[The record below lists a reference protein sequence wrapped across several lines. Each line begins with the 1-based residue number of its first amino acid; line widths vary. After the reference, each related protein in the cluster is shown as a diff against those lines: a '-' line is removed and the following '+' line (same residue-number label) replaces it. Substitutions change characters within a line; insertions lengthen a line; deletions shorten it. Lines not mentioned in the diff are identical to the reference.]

1 MIEKFEDKVL
11 EIKKKT
17 DPRIKIL
24 ICFIIIGICILLILN
39 FYKMFNIKKQRLEDS
54 YNNAMYQ
61 LIDYS
66 KQIEVLLAKARITT
80 TEREC
85 VITYTDILRQGN
97 LASTMLFLLPVE
109 QNNLQN
115 VAKYFAQ
122 VSDYSLSLS
131 NKLLIGESLSEEDY
145 NNLEGLEEYAINLVD
160 ILSEVY
166 NDINKGS
173 LKWDELEK
181 KLTHEL
187 EKEEMTLA
195 MQNVRKLS
203 ESFTEYE
210 GLIYDGA
217 YADHEEAAK
226 PKLLKGKDMTEKE
239 AEKKVIE
246 IINNK
251 STKEEYSKKIT
262 DITYTGIT
270 KGEIELYN
278 FEVMIKGSK
287 EKATVQITKDTG
299 LLYLMLYDRDVKEN
313 NITEEDAK
321 KIGQEYLNKI
331 GIENLESTYYVIQ
344 DNMITI
350 NYAAVQ
356 NDVIMYP
363 DLIKIKI
370 ALDNGE
376 VCSLE
381 AKGYIYNHYI
391 RENLIP
397 KITEEKAQENINKDL
412 EITSI
417 RLALILTD
425 SNNELLT
432 YEFKGTIEEKDF
444 LIYINADTGVE
455 EDVLLVVDRKNGIL
469 TM

>member
-17 DPRIKIL
+17 DPRVKIL
-24 ICFIIIGICILLILN
+24 TCFVIIGICILLILN
-39 FYKMFNIKKQRLEDS
+39 FYKMFNVKKQRLEDS

-131 NKLLIGESLSEEDY
+131 NKLLIGEKLTKEDY
-145 NNLEGLEEYAINLVD
+145 DNLEGLEEYAINLVGV
-160 ILSEVY
+160 LNTVY
-166 NDINKGS
+166 NDINKGA

-217 YADHEEAAK
+217 YADHEEIAK
-226 PKLLKGKDMTEKE
+226 PKLLTGENITEEEAKE
-239 AEKKVIE
+239 KVKRIIE
-246 IINNK
+246 NK
-251 STKEEYSKKIT
+251 WQKQEDKRKIT
-262 DITYTGIT
+262 DIEYTGVT
-270 KGEIELYN
+270 KGELELYN
-278 FEVMIKGSK
+278 FEVMLKGSS
-287 EKATVQITKDTG
+287 EKVTVQITKDTG
-299 LLYLMLYDRDVKEN
+299 LLYLMLYDREVKKQ
-313 NITEEDAK
+313 NIKEEDVK
-321 KIGQEYLNKI
+321 KIGLKYLEKI
-331 GIENLESTYYVIQ
+331 GIYDLEATYYIVQ

-356 NDVIMYP
+356 NDVILYP

-370 ALDNGE
+370 AMDTGE
-376 VCSLE
+376 VCSFE

-391 RENLIP
+391 REKLVP
-397 KITEEKAQENINKDL
+397 KITEEGAKENINKDL

-417 RLALILTD
+417 RLAMILND
-425 SNNELLT
+425 ANNEILT
-432 YEFKGTIEEKDF
+432 YEFKGVIEDKDF
-444 LIYINADTGVE
+444 LIYINADTGIE
-455 EDVLLVVDRKNGIL
+455 EDVLLVVDRKNGIF

>member
-1 MIEKFEDKVL
+1 MIEKFEDKIL

-17 DPRIKIL
+17 DPRVKIL
-24 ICFIIIGICILLILN
+24 TCFVIIGLCILLILN

-66 KQIEVLLAKARITT
+66 KQIEVLLAKSRITT

-115 VAKYFAQ
+115 VAKYFTQ

-131 NKLLIGESLSEEDY
+131 NKLLSGKSLIEEDY
-145 NNLEGLEEYAINLVD
+145 NNLKRLEEYAINLVGV
-160 ILSEVY
+160 LNTVY
-166 NDINKGS
+166 NDINRGT

-217 YADHEEAAK
+217 YADHEETAK
-226 PKLLKGKDMTEKE
+226 PKLLIGKNVTEEEAKE
-239 AEKKVIE
+239 KVKNIIENKWNEEKDKR
-246 IINNK
+246 
-251 STKEEYSKKIT
+251 KIT
-262 DITYTGIT
+262 DIEYTGIT
-270 KGEIELYN
+270 KGEVELYN
-278 FEVMIKGSK
+278 FEVMLKGES
-287 EKATVQITKDTG
+287 EKVTVQITKDTG
-299 LLYLMLYDRDVKEN
+299 LLYLMLYDRTVKEKN
-313 NITEEDAK
+313 TTEEEAK
-321 KIGQEYLNKI
+321 KIGLEYLEKI
-331 GIENLESTYYVIQ
+331 GIYDLESTYYIVQ
-344 DNMITI
+344 DNMIII

-356 NDVIMYP
+356 NDVILYP

-370 ALDNGE
+370 AMDTGE

-381 AKGYIYNHYI
+381 AKGYIYNHYT
-391 RENLIP
+391 RENLNP
-397 KITEEKAQENINKDL
+397 QITKEEAKKNINKDL

-417 RLALILTD
+417 RLALILND
-425 SNNELLT
+425 SNNEVLT
-432 YEFKGTIEEKDF
+432 YEFKGVIEEKDF
-444 LIYINADTGVE
+444 LIYINADTAIE
-455 EDVLLVVDRKNGIL
+455 EDVLLVVDRKNGIF